1 MEKKNGDEQLDSI
14 RFERE
19 REVENRPESLLVER
33 VQLFFFF
40 LSLSFFLPHDEST
53 RIPRF
58 CLEFRLRGCT
68 ASISINS
75 I

>member
-33 VQLFFFF
+33 VQLFLFF
-40 LSLSFFLPHDEST
+40 LSLSLFFPSSR
-53 RIPRF
+53 RIDANTP
-58 CLEFRLRGCT
+58 LLFRVSPQRLHRVD
-68 ASISINS
+68 
-75 I
+75 

>member
-40 LSLSFFLPHDEST
+40 LSLSLFSFLATNRREYPA
-53 RIPRF
+53 F
-58 CLEFRLRGCT
+58 V
-68 ASISINS
+68 
-75 I
+75 

>member
-33 VQLFFFF
+33 VQLFFFS
-40 LSLSFFLPHDEST
+40 LSLFFPSSR
-53 RIPRF
+53 RIDANTP
-58 CLEFRLRGCT
+58 LLFRVSPQRLHRVD
-68 ASISINS
+68 
-75 I
+75 